1 MYRINM
7 PERRISPIAHCNRTY
22 LHLRSA
28 AGDPLRFPMLRG
40 VSIVSVHDTIRSGG
54 GSWTAARV
62 PYGGT
67 LQVHFLPVAERVAA
81 FRAACAGRMEMM
93 VVAGL

>member
-1 MYRINM
+1 MYKIKILDS
-7 PERRISPIAHCNRTY
+7 ETPIALRNRTY

-28 AGDPLRFPMLRG
+28 AGNPLRFSMLRG
-40 VSIVSVHDTIRSGG
+40 MSVPVSVYDAIGSG

-62 PYGGT
+62 PYSGA
-67 LQVHFLPVAERVAA
+67 LQIHLLPVAEWIAA